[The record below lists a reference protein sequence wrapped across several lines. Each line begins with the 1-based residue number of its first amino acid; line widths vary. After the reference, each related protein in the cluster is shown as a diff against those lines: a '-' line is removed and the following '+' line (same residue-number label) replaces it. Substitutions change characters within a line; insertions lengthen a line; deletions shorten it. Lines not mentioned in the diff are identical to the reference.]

1 MLLCISSTETNHK
14 TSDHDMFPF
23 IGGEAY
29 CGQWW
34 RVLREIIIIARVSGR
49 VVVVV
54 VVVRELFSLVT
65 SAICVRVRGYEDCL
79 PHDSSF
85 SSTAVFSPQ

>member
-1 MLLCISSTETNHK
+1 MCVHMHHVAMAIT
-14 TSDHDMFPF
+14 
-23 IGGEAY
+23 
-29 CGQWW
+29 
-34 RVLREIIIIARVSGR
+34 VLARVSGR

-54 VVVRELFSLVT
+54 VRELFSLMT

-85 SSTAVFSPQ
+85 SSTAAFLPQ

>member
-1 MLLCISSTETNHK
+1 MLLLFLWRGVLLCISSTEINHK

-23 IGGEAY
+23 IGGAY
-29 CGQWW
+29 CGQGW

-49 VVVVV
+49 VVVVVVV

-65 SAICVRVRGYEDCL
+65 SAICVRVRGQRL
-79 PHDSSF
+79 RRLF
-85 SSTAVFSPQ
+85 TT